1 MSEHT
6 NIYEELEKRLACEQ
20 VTVSVSIDADD
31 NAHEY
36 IGQDGEFT
44 STFTYPVHLVL
55 FGGGHIAQS
64 LAPLALHCGLAVT
77 VIDDRSEMEDC
88 FPSLAEF
95 IHASFEKLPVR
106 KLNKIINPY
115 FCIFTHGHSY
125 DSDCLYYCLK
135 RKSSYIGMIGSKN
148 KIKYCFEQMKE
159 KGISEKKLSKVH
171 SPIGLSIN
179 ALTPQEI
186 AVSIMAE
193 IISVYR
199 REKNACIV
207 SPSRIKALAAE
218 RSCVICRVLK
228 ASGSTPA
235 REGQI
240 LVVYSQ
246 SITSGTI
253 GGGALEEE
261 AKKEAL
267 QCTGSYIKTYDLS
280 RDGELGM
287 TCGGEVTV
295 LFSYRA

>member
-1 MSEHT
+1 MNEYT
-6 NIYEELEKRLACEQ
+6 NIYKELEKRLDCEQ
-20 VTVSVSIDADD
+20 VKVSVSIDAEG

-36 IGQDGEFT
+36 IGQEGEFT

-77 VIDDRSEMEDC
+77 VIDDRAATESC
-88 FPSLAEF
+88 FPPSVEF
-95 IHASFEKLPVR
+95 IHASFEKLPVQR
-106 KLNKIINPY
+106 LSRIVNPY
-115 FCIFTHGHSY
+115 FCIFTHGHSH
-125 DSDCLYYCLK
+125 DSECLYYCLK

-171 SPIGLSIN
+171 SPIGLAIN
-179 ALTPQEI
+179 AVTPQEI

-199 REKNACIV
+199 KEKNACIV
-207 SPSRIKALAAE
+207 SPSLIKTLA
-218 RSCVICRVLK
+218 SVKNCVICRVLK

-246 SITSGTI
+246 NITSGTI
-253 GGGALEEE
+253 GGGALEEA
-261 AKKEAL
+261 AKKEAS
-267 QCTGSYIKTYDLS
+267 QCAGSYIKTYDLS

>member
-1 MSEHT
+1 MSEYT
-6 NIYEELEKRLACEQ
+6 NIYEELEKRLAYEQ
-20 VTVSVSIDADD
+20 VTISVSIDADG

-64 LAPLALHCGLAVT
+64 LAPLALRCGLAVT
-77 VIDDRSEMEDC
+77 VIDDRVETESC
-88 FPSLAEF
+88 FPPSVEF
-95 IHASFEKLPVR
+95 IHSSFEKLPVR
-106 KLNKIINPY
+106 KLSRIVNPY

-125 DSDCLYYCLK
+125 DSECLLYCLK
-135 RKSSYIGMIGSKN
+135 HKSSYIGMIGSKN
-148 KIKYCFEQMKE
+148 KIKYCFEQMRE
-159 KGISEKKLSKVH
+159 KGISEKKLSKVN
-171 SPIGLSIN
+171 SPIGLAIN
-179 ALTPQEI
+179 AVTPQEI

-193 IISVYR
+193 IVSVYR
-199 REKNACIV
+199 KGKNACIV
-207 SPSRIKALAAE
+207 SPSIIKTLASE
-218 RSCVICRVLK
+218 RNCVICRVLK

-240 LVVYSQ
+240 LIVYSP
-246 SITSGTI
+246 SLTCGTI

-261 AKKEAL
+261 ERKEATR
-267 QCTGSYIKTYDLS
+267 CTGSYVKTYDLS
-280 RDGELGM
+280 RNGELGM

>member
-1 MSEHT
+1 MSEYV
-6 NIYEELEKRLACEQ
+6 NIYEELGKRLAYEQ
-20 VTVSVSIDADD
+20 VSVSLSIDADG
-31 NAHEY
+31 NAHEH
-36 IGQDGEFT
+36 IGQDGEYT

-64 LAPLALHCGLAVT
+64 LVPVALRCGLNVT
-77 VIDDRSEMEDC
+77 VIDDRMEMKDC
-88 FPSLAEF
+88 FPPSTEF
-95 IHASFEKLPVR
+95 IHASFDKLPAR
-106 KLNKIINPY
+106 KLNKIVNPY
-115 FCIFTHGHSY
+115 FCIFTHGHSH
-125 DSDCLYYCLK
+125 DSECLYYCLK

-171 SPIGLSIN
+171 SPIGLAIN
-179 ALTPQEI
+179 AVTPQEI
-186 AVSIMAE
+186 AVSILGE

-199 REKNACIV
+199 KEKNACIV
-207 SPSRIKALAAE
+207 SPSLIKTLTSE
-218 RSCVICRVLK
+218 KNCVICRVLK

-240 LVVYSQ
+240 LIVYSPFM
-246 SITSGTI
+246 TCGTI

-261 AKKEAL
+261 AREEAAR
-267 QCTGSYIKTYDLS
+267 CTGSYIKTYDLS

>member
-20 VTVSVSIDADD
+20 VTISVSIDADG

-77 VIDDRSEMEDC
+77 VIDDRSEMKDC
-88 FPSLAEF
+88 FPPLAEF
-95 IHASFEKLPVR
+95 IHASFEKLPGR

-148 KIKYCFEQMKE
+148 KIKYCFEQMIE

-199 REKNACIV
+199 KEKNACIV
-207 SPSRIKALAAE
+207 SPSIIKTLASE
-218 RSCVICRVLK
+218 KNCVICRVLK

-240 LVVYSQ
+240 LVVYPQ
-246 SITSGTI
+246 NITSGTI